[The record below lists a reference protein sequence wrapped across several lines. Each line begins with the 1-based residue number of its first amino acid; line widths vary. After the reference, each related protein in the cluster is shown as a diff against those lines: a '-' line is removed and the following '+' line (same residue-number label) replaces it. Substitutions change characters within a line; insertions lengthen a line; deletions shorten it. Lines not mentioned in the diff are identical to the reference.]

1 MHTAPAV
8 RMSLAHGLAWDLF
21 VISAACLAAA
31 NMAAWAGSW
40 AQASI
45 PTVALAA
52 LLAGGATGGMA
63 MLLLRRRGTARG
75 VLTWDGACW
84 QWSPD
89 AVDPCA
95 GEVHVMVDLGAW
107 MLLRFT
113 PSAPT
118 VPAAWLGASRRD
130 AAAMWPAGRAAL
142 YSHRPNS
149 DLPAATDSA

>member
-1 MHTAPAV
+1 MHAAPAV
-8 RMSLAHGLAWDLF
+8 RMSLAHGVAWNLF

-40 AQASI
+40 VQAAM

-63 MLLLRRRGTARG
+63 TLILHRRGTAHG
-75 VLTWDGACW
+75 ILTWDGAIW

-89 AVDPCA
+89 ASDPCA
-95 GEVHVMVDLGAW
+95 GDVHVMVDLGAW

-113 PSAPT
+113 PVAPT
-118 VPAAWLGASRRD
+118 APAAWLGASRRD
-130 AAAMWPAGRAAL
+130 AAAMWHAWRAAL
-142 YSHRPNS
+142 YSRRPNS
-149 DLPAATDSA
+149 DLPAATDPA